1 MYLTWDS
8 SLSIG
13 INGIDNQHK
22 DLFNCIEQLLTSIE
36 NDQSNDEVIK
46 TLNFLEEYVVKH
58 FNEEE
63 EIQIKTNYPLLDMQ
77 HIQHEN
83 FKSELK
89 EFRRVFSTHGI
100 STILALNIHQS
111 LVDWFRN
118 HIMTLDKDLGDFLIE
133 IGYNEYTEK

>member
-1 MYLTWDS
+1 MSLTWNN

-13 INGIDNQHK
+13 IDNIDTQHK
-22 DLFNCIEQLLTSIE
+22 ELFDCIDKLLTSIE
-36 NDQSNDEVIK
+36 TPKNNDEIIK

-58 FNEEE
+58 FNDEE
-63 EIQIKTNYPLLDMQ
+63 EIQTKTNYSLLDVQ

-89 EFRRVFSTHGI
+89 EFRRVFETHGA
-100 STILALNIHQS
+100 STILALNIHKS
-111 LVDWFRN
+111 LIDWFKN

-133 IGYNEYTEK
+133 IGYNK